1 MVGIVLCALAIFIA
15 IGVLTTISGISPRM
29 PKMKNLSL
37 RNREVSD
44 QGEIV
49 EAGEF
54 QITLSFAEDL
64 LEIGTGAQI
73 VVSGPQ
79 DGQLQN
85 NGCSQ
90 ISGTQ
95 AFTKVALDEPGEYL
109 VGWRVVS
116 GDGHPISG
124 SYSFTLINTSG
135 FIANPALASR
145 KDLRDA
151 VVVAKA
157 AQSGWANA
165 TAFNRG
171 QILYRVAEIMQG
183 RSDQFIDE
191 ICALEGVT
199 TKVAKIQVEEAIDTW
214 VWYSG
219 WCDKLSS
226 VSGSLNQVSGPFYN
240 FTTPEA
246 LGVVAIFAENKPSLL
261 GVVRT
266 LAPVIASGNS
276 AVLIASESYPLP
288 AITLSEVLATS
299 DVPAGVVNIL
309 TGKITELAPWVGSHM
324 EIDGVDV
331 AGLSKKQEEELKL
344 VGADNLKRIFRFSPT
359 NHPERILS
367 FMEQKTVWHPVGL

>member
-1 MVGIVLCALAIFIA
+1 MSRIDVNKTYKLFIG
-15 IGVLTTISGISPRM
+15 GVFPRSESGR
-29 PKMKNLSL
+29 
-37 RNREVSD
+37 VY
-44 QGEIV
+44 EIK
-49 EAGEF
+49 
-54 QITLSFAEDL
+54 
-64 LEIGTGAQI
+64 GA
-73 VVSGPQ
+73 
-79 DGQLQN
+79 N
-85 NGCSQ
+85 
-90 ISGTQ
+90 
-95 AFTKVALDEPGEYL
+95 KK
-109 VGWRVVS
+109 
-116 GDGHPISG
+116 
-124 SYSFTLINTSG
+124 

-151 VVVAKA
+151 VVAAKA
-157 AQSGWANA
+157 AHSGWANA

-199 TKVAKIQVEEAIDTW
+199 TKVAKIQVEEAIDAW

-299 DVPAGVVNIL
+299 DLPAGVVNIL

-367 FMEQKTVWHPVGL
+367 FMEQKTVWHPIGL